1 MADATKSNKI
11 GGKKVKLVKNTNIY
25 PIQSIVGDANLDGV
39 THISLCIYRINV
51 KPSSTPFLQYLLFKN
66 TKGRLVFPGFNGG
79 GISAAHEFYESIIGL
94 KSEQKP
100 RGFLRVGDVIH
111 VFYQYIS
118 ADAIDEPY
126 KTERDEWWWC
136 LMDEICNWRKVVG
149 MDVDPS
155 VVKLFY
161 EKPEL
166 IYLYD
171 TNYNKLEIP
180 VVGYHG
186 EPLKSLE
193 FIYTFGVK
201 ESDIDSKYG
210 PHYYYTTFERAFK
223 YGDGVIR
230 AALFMN
236 EMKVFVNHP
245 LDQVDNSEYAAMALK
260 DIDRREKMRLKLRMV
275 DYDAKWVNDYDS
287 VYAGRAFM
295 DNGEPFMDA
304 PEIVVKNNSQQ
315 VMLSI
320 HVY

>member
-25 PIQSIVGDANLDGV
+25 PIQSIVDTHANLDGV
-39 THISLCIYRINV
+39 TLISLCVYRINI
-51 KPSSTPFLQYLLFKN
+51 KPSSSPFLQYLLFKN
-66 TKGRLVFPGFNGG
+66 KRGELGFPGFNGG
-79 GISAAHEFYESIIGL
+79 SGTHEFYESIIGQ

-100 RGFLRVGDVIH
+100 RGFLRIDNVLY
-111 VFYQYIS
+111 VFYQYINIG
-118 ADAIDEPY
+118 DDEPY

-136 LMDEICNWRKVVG
+136 LMDEMCNWRKVAG
-149 MDVDPS
+149 MDVDPR

-161 EKPEL
+161 ERPEL

-236 EMKVFVNHP
+236 DMKVFVNHP
-245 LDQVDNSEYAAMALK
+245 LDPVDNSEYAAMTLK

-275 DYDAKWVNDYDS
+275 DYDAKWVDDYDS
-287 VYAGRAFM
+287 VYAGRALM

-304 PEIVVKNNSQQ
+304 PEMVVKHHSQQ

-320 HVY
+320 HVH

>member
-25 PIQSIVGDANLDGV
+25 PIQSIVDTHANLDGV
-39 THISLCIYRINV
+39 ANISLCVYRINI
-51 KPSSTPFLQYLLFKN
+51 KPSSSPFLQYLLFKN
-66 TKGRLVFPGFNGG
+66 KRGGLGFPGFNGG
-79 GISAAHEFYESIIGL
+79 SGTHEFYESIIGQ

-100 RGFLRVGDVIH
+100 RGFLRIDNVLY
-111 VFYQYIS
+111 VFYQYINIG
-118 ADAIDEPY
+118 DDEPY
-126 KTERDEWWWC
+126 KTDRDEWWWC
-136 LMDEICNWRKVVG
+136 LMDEICNWRKVAG

-161 EKPEL
+161 ERPGL

-186 EPLKSLE
+186 ESLKSLE

-236 EMKVFVNHP
+236 DMKVFVNHP
-245 LDQVDNSEYAAMALK
+245 LDPVDNSEYAAMTLK

-275 DYDAKWVNDYDS
+275 DYDAKWVDDYDS
-287 VYAGRAFM
+287 VYAGRALM

-304 PEIVVKNNSQQ
+304 PEMVVKHHSQQ

-320 HVY
+320 HVH

>member
-25 PIQSIVGDANLDGV
+25 PIQSIVDTHANLDGV
-39 THISLCIYRINV
+39 AHISLCVYRINI
-51 KPSSTPFLQYLLFKN
+51 KPSSSPFLQYLLFKN
-66 TKGRLVFPGFNGG
+66 KRGELGFPGFNGG
-79 GISAAHEFYESIIGL
+79 SGTHEFYESIIGQ

-100 RGFLRVGDVIH
+100 RGFLRIGNVLY
-111 VFYQYIS
+111 VFYQYINIG
-118 ADAIDEPY
+118 DDEPY

-136 LMDEICNWRKVVG
+136 LMDEICNWRKVID
-149 MDVDPS
+149 MDVDPN

-161 EKPEL
+161 ERPEL

-186 EPLKSLE
+186 ESLKSLE

-236 EMKVFVNHP
+236 DMKVFVNHP
-245 LDQVDNSEYAAMALK
+245 LDPVDNSEYAAMTLK

-275 DYDAKWVNDYDS
+275 DYDAKWVDDYDS
-287 VYAGRAFM
+287 VYAGRALM

-304 PEIVVKNNSQQ
+304 PEMVVKHHSQQ

-320 HVY
+320 HVH